1 MTVTRYALFKYS
13 LYLLVV
19 IDCGW
24 FMRED
29 WLAAQPLLAA
39 GAPTVGALIASFAQS
54 VDTWAWLGLLVLFEL
69 ETGALS
75 RRALTDTRRR
85 LLHVTRL
92 VCYVGVVYA
101 AVGYVQ
107 KFALLSAAEP
117 QTGASVCGW
126 PGSGTA
132 WLRSL
137 DDYPPITPAN
147 CAALTTVGEL
157 WHLPQANLLADAGGL
172 AAARRLALT
181 DVVNAFAWILVGVV
195 LEFEVWAQNAARR
208 RFWLHGL
215 PLAAKGL
222 LYATLAGAAVY
233 WGIAGSF
240 LDFWDAALWITAFVF
255 IEVNV
260 FQWGDAPARS

>member
-1 MTVTRYALFKYS
+1 MTVSRYALFKYS

-39 GAPTVGALIASFAQS
+39 GAPTVGALVATFAQS

-75 RRALTDTRRR
+75 RRTLGAAERR

-107 KFALLSAAEP
+107 KFAMLGAAEP
-117 QTGASVCGW
+117 QVGISVCGW

-132 WLRSL
+132 WLRAL
-137 DDYPPITPAN
+137 DDYPALTPAN
-147 CAALTTVGEL
+147 CAALSPAGEL
-157 WHLPQANLLADAGGL
+157 WYLREANLLADTAGL

-181 DVVNAFAWILVGVV
+181 DIVNACAWILVGVV

-222 LYATLAGAAVY
+222 LYATLLGAAVY

-240 LDFWDAALWITAFVF
+240 LDFWDATLWIIAFVF
-255 IEVNV
+255 IEINV
-260 FQWGDAPARS
+260 FQWGDAERRS